1 MRKWILYCV
10 IAVLLYHLPNFCKR
24 QTDGFTVMRITPE
37 LPADMTYPEMVLNA
51 EEQEELKHAL
61 DQPYAYL
68 GRGGQSFVFVSRDGQ
83 YVCKF
88 FRTEFHPFGSLWWQT
103 LPIFSKQRRERVRA
117 HARNKLQRDFTSYFL
132 ASQEL
137 KEETGTLYMH
147 LMGTTRLKKILRV
160 RDKLGIEHAIDL
172 DRFSFA
178 VQRRAELAFS
188 YVERCVQSQKLE
200 KARAALNALIALS
213 LRRCQ
218 KGIHDEDAKIHKNY
232 GFIDGHPL
240 FIDLGRFV
248 KDASRKEPEIYQRD
262 IKALCL
268 QIQEK
273 FPLLYSNDSKSY
285 D

>member
-10 IAVLLYHLPNFCKR
+10 VGVLLYHLPDFCKR
-24 QTDGFTVMRITPE
+24 QTAGFSVMRITPE
-37 LPADMTYPEMVLNA
+37 LPTDVAFPEMALA
-51 EEQEELKHAL
+51 PEEREELERAL

-68 GRGGQSFVFVSRDGQ
+68 GRGGQSFVFASRDGR

-103 LPIFSKQRRERVRA
+103 LPIFSRERREQVLT
-117 HARNKLQRDFTSYFL
+117 HARKKLQRDFTSYFL
-132 ASQEL
+132 AGQEL
-137 KEETGTLYMH
+137 KKETGTLYIH
-147 LMGTTRLKKILRV
+147 LTATTHLKKVLRIK
-160 RDKLGIEHAIDL
+160 DKLGIEHALDL

-188 YVERCVQSQKLE
+188 YVERCVQDHELE
-200 KARAALNALIALS
+200 KAHAALQALVALCVA
-213 LRRCQ
+213 RCK

-232 GFIDGHPL
+232 GFIDGTPL

-248 KDASRKEPEIYQRD
+248 KDASRKDPQVVQRD
-262 IKALCL
+262 VEALSL
-268 QIQEK
+268 QIKEK
-273 FPLLYSNDSKSY
+273 FPLLAAY